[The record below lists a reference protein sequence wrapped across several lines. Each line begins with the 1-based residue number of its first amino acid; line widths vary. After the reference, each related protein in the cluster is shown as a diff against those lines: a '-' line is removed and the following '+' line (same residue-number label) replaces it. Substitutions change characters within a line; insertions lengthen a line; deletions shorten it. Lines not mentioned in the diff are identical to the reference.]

1 MSMDEVNLKS
11 LVDVFASKAKITKK
25 EANAFVK
32 AFQNIFIDALS
43 KDKVLKITGL
53 GSFKVT
59 LVNERSSVDVN
70 TGKPIKIN
78 SHYKI
83 VFTPDSELKNIV
95 NSPFAHL
102 DTIIIDDVVDMS
114 DGEVNIDTLSQD
126 LKNLSANH
134 TVSSIPPVD
143 EVKTDVQLI
152 KTDNEADK
160 VESPLEKLAEQALEI
175 KSLLA
180 DIQGLSSDGQ
190 DTKTDVIP
198 NPDIN
203 LESENQPDTLPNS
216 ESEIYPNT
224 VVNSENKITHEIEIF
239 SDTEKDLQ
247 TETSEKESVISETEN
262 TAQEDIMSDVEI
274 VSKPEN
280 SAEEELVLE
289 TDNIT
294 NDEIESEAENVSET
308 ENSAK
313 EEIESDAEKVQQI
326 DSAAQKE
333 TVLDAEKK
341 LELERETEPK
351 TTLEGEN
358 NPKLEMEPEVGNTS
372 ECENVNNS
380 SELKEEKNNSNSPD
394 AEMLLAIRKEYQR
407 KRRRRVAIILSILAI
422 VLILASALALDFY
435 YNGFVKQRFDTIIA
449 MNKTP
454 DDDVND
460 IDKTDKL
467 HHDNDNNVQ
476 ESVVLTN
483 DTSVEIVD
491 TVQYNEQ
498 DTAFD
503 DAPDTKAETSIEQTD
518 IFNTP
523 RVYTRF
529 LDTIQMPKDSRL
541 TLISL
546 KYYGHRDFW
555 VYIYEANQSRIPN
568 PNVIVPGT
576 TLYIPKL
583 NGALIDKS
591 NPEAIKYA
599 RELHDKFVKK
609 AN

>member
-43 KDKVLKITGL
+43 KDKVLKISGL

-59 LVNERSSVDVN
+59 LVSERSSVDVN

-134 TVSSIPPVD
+134 TVSSVPPVD

-190 DTKTDVIP
+190 DTTTDVIP

-203 LESENQPDTLPNS
+203 SESENQPDTLPNS
-216 ESEIYPNT
+216 ESEIYPDT
-224 VVNSENKITHEIEIF
+224 VVNSEKKITHEIEIF

-247 TETSEKESVISETEN
+247 TETSEKERVISETEN
-262 TAQEDIMSDVEI
+262 TAQEDIMSDAEI

-280 SAEEELVLE
+280 SAEEELVSE

-308 ENSAK
+308 DNISND
-313 EEIESDAEKVQQI
+313 EIESDAEK
-326 DSAAQKE
+326 
-333 TVLDAEKK
+333 K
-341 LELERETEPK
+341 LGLERETESK

-358 NPKLEMEPEVGNTS
+358 NPILEKEPEVGKTS

-380 SELKEEKNNSNSPD
+380 SELKEEKNKSNSPD

-407 KRRRRVAIILSILAI
+407 KRRSRVAIILSILAI

-449 MNKTP
+449 MNKTS

-576 TLYIPKL
+576 TLYIPKV
-583 NGALIDKS
+583 NGALIDSS
-591 NPEAIKYA
+591 NPQAIKYA

-609 AN
+609 AE

>member
-1 MSMDEVNLKS
+1 MDEVNLKS

-134 TVSSIPPVD
+134 TVSSVPPVD
-143 EVKTDVQLI
+143 EVKTDAQLI

-160 VESPLEKLAEQALEI
+160 VESPLEKLAVQALEI

-203 LESENQPDTLPNS
+203 SESENQPNTLPNS
-216 ESEIYPNT
+216 ESEIYPDT
-224 VVNSENKITHEIEIF
+224 VVNSEKKITHEIEIYP
-239 SDTEKDLQ
+239 DTEKDLQ
-247 TETSEKESVISETEN
+247 TETFDKESVISETAN
-262 TAQEDIMSDVEI
+262 AAQEDIMSDVEI

-280 SAEEELVLE
+280 IAEEELVSE

-313 EEIESDAEKVQQI
+313 EETQSDV
-326 DSAAQKE
+326 
-333 TVLDAEKK
+333 EKK

-358 NPKLEMEPEVGNTS
+358 NPILEKEPEVGKTS

-380 SELKEEKNNSNSPD
+380 SELKEEKNKSNSPD

-435 YNGFVKQRFDTIIA
+435 YNGFVKQRFDTIFA
-449 MNKTP
+449 MNKTS

-467 HHDNDNNVQ
+467 HHDNNVQ

-503 DAPDTKAETSIEQTD
+503 DAPNTKAETSIEQTD

-576 TLYIPKL
+576 TLYIPKV
-583 NGALIDKS
+583 NGALIDSS
-591 NPEAIKYA
+591 NPQAIKYA

>member
-1 MSMDEVNLKS
+1 MSMDEVNMKS

-126 LKNLSANH
+126 LKNLSAKP
-134 TVSSIPPVD
+134 TLSSVSKQDDAQVDVLPV
-143 EVKTDVQLI
+143 QNN
-152 KTDNEADK
+152 NEADK

-190 DTKTDVIP
+190 DMTTDVIP

-203 LESENQPDTLPNS
+203 LESENQPNILPIS
-216 ESEIYPNT
+216 ESEIYPDT
-224 VVNSENKITHEIEIF
+224 VVNYEKKITHEIEIYP
-239 SDTEKDLQ
+239 DTEKDSQ
-247 TETSEKESVISETEN
+247 TETSDKESVISETEN

-280 SAEEELVLE
+280 SAEEELVSE

-294 NDEIESEAENVSET
+294 NDEIESEAENVLET

-313 EEIESDAEKVQQI
+313 EETQ
-326 DSAAQKE
+326 
-333 TVLDAEKK
+333 LDAEKK
-341 LELERETEPK
+341 LELERETQPK

-358 NPKLEMEPEVGNTS
+358 NPKLEMEPEVGKTS

-380 SELKEEKNNSNSPD
+380 SELKEEKNKSNSPD

-435 YNGFVKQRFDTIIA
+435 YNGFVKQRFDTIFA

-467 HHDNDNNVQ
+467 HHDNNVQ
-476 ESVVLTN
+476 ESVALTN
-483 DTSVEIVD
+483 DTAVEIVD

-503 DAPDTKAETSIEQTD
+503 DAPDTKETSIEQTD

-576 TLYIPKL
+576 TLYIPKV
-583 NGALIDKS
+583 NGALIDSS
-591 NPEAIKYA
+591 NPQAIKYA

-609 AN
+609 AE

>member
-1 MSMDEVNLKS
+1 MDEVNMKS

-134 TVSSIPPVD
+134 TVSSVPPVD

-190 DTKTDVIP
+190 DTTTDVIP

-280 SAEEELVLE
+280 SAEEELVSE

-313 EEIESDAEKVQQI
+313 EETQ
-326 DSAAQKE
+326 
-333 TVLDAEKK
+333 LDAEKK
-341 LELERETEPK
+341 LGLERETQPK

-358 NPKLEMEPEVGNTS
+358 NPKLEMEPEVEKAS
-372 ECENVNNS
+372 ESEEIHNS
-380 SELKEEKNNSNSPD
+380 SELKEEKNKSNSPD

-449 MNKTP
+449 MNKTS

-583 NGALIDKS
+583 NGALIDSS
-591 NPEAIKYA
+591 NPQAIKYA

>member
-134 TVSSIPPVD
+134 TVSSVPPVD

-203 LESENQPDTLPNS
+203 SESENQPNTLPNS
-216 ESEIYPNT
+216 ESEIYPDT
-224 VVNSENKITHEIEIF
+224 VVNSEKKITHEIEIYP
-239 SDTEKDLQ
+239 DTEKDSQ
-247 TETSEKESVISETEN
+247 TETSDKESFISETEN

-280 SAEEELVLE
+280 SAEEELVSE

-294 NDEIESEAENVSET
+294 NDEIESDAENVSET

-313 EEIESDAEKVQQI
+313 EETQSDV
-326 DSAAQKE
+326 
-333 TVLDAEKK
+333 EKK
-341 LELERETEPK
+341 LELERETQSK

-358 NPKLEMEPEVGNTS
+358 ISKPEVIS
-372 ECENVNNS
+372 EVEKASESEEINYS

-407 KRRRRVAIILSILAI
+407 KRRRRVAIILSILGI

-435 YNGFVKQRFDTIIA
+435 YNGFVKQRFDTIFA
-449 MNKTP
+449 MNETP

-460 IDKTDKL
+460 IIDKTDKL
-467 HHDNDNNVQ
+467 HHDNNVQ

-576 TLYIPKL
+576 TLYIPKV
-583 NGALIDKS
+583 NGALIDSS
-591 NPEAIKYA
+591 NPQAIKYA

>member
-1 MSMDEVNLKS
+1 MSMDEVNMKS

-134 TVSSIPPVD
+134 TVSSVPPVD

-190 DTKTDVIP
+190 DTTTDVIP

-203 LESENQPDTLPNS
+203 SESENQPDTLPNS
-216 ESEIYPNT
+216 ESEIYPDT
-224 VVNSENKITHEIEIF
+224 VVNSEKKITHEIEIYP
-239 SDTEKDLQ
+239 DTEKDSQ

-274 VSKPEN
+274 VSKLEN
-280 SAEEELVLE
+280 SAEEEFVSE

-294 NDEIESEAENVSET
+294 NDEIESDAEGVRQT

-313 EEIESDAEKVQQI
+313 EETES
-326 DSAAQKE
+326 
-333 TVLDAEKK
+333 DAEKK
-341 LELERETEPK
+341 LELERETQPK

-358 NPKLEMEPEVGNTS
+358 NPILEMEPEVEKAS
-372 ECENVNNS
+372 ESEEIHNS
-380 SELKEEKNNSNSPD
+380 FELKEEKNKSNSPD

-407 KRRRRVAIILSILAI
+407 KRRRRVAIILSIFAI

-435 YNGFVKQRFDTIIA
+435 YDGFVKQRFDTIFA
-449 MNKTP
+449 MNKTS

-467 HHDNDNNVQ
+467 HHDNNVQ

-609 AN
+609 AE

>member
-134 TVSSIPPVD
+134 TVSSVPPVD

-190 DTKTDVIP
+190 DTKTDVVP

-203 LESENQPDTLPNS
+203 SESENQPDTLPNS
-216 ESEIYPNT
+216 ESEIYPDT
-224 VVNSENKITHEIEIF
+224 VVNSEKKITHEIEIYP
-239 SDTEKDLQ
+239 DTEKDLQ
-247 TETSEKESVISETEN
+247 TETSDKESVISETEN

-274 VSKPEN
+274 VSKPVN
-280 SAEEELVLE
+280 GAEEELVSE

-313 EEIESDAEKVQQI
+313 EETQSDV
-326 DSAAQKE
+326 
-333 TVLDAEKK
+333 EKK
-341 LELERETEPK
+341 LELERETQSK

-358 NPKLEMEPEVGNTS
+358 NPKLEMEPEVEKAS
-372 ECENVNNS
+372 ESEEINYS
-380 SELKEEKNNSNSPD
+380 SELKEEKNKSNSPD

-407 KRRRRVAIILSILAI
+407 KRRRRVAIILSILGI

-435 YNGFVKQRFDTIIA
+435 YNGFVKQRFDTIFA
-449 MNKTP
+449 MNETP

-467 HHDNDNNVQ
+467 HHDNNVQ

-576 TLYIPKL
+576 TLYIPKV
-583 NGALIDKS
+583 NGALIDSS
-591 NPEAIKYA
+591 NPQAIKYA

>member
-59 LVNERSSVDVN
+59 LVNERSSIDVN

-134 TVSSIPPVD
+134 TVSSVPPVD

-203 LESENQPDTLPNS
+203 LESEIYPDTL
-216 ESEIYPNT
+216 
-224 VVNSENKITHEIEIF
+224 VNSEKKITHEIEIYP
-239 SDTEKDLQ
+239 DTEKDLQ
-247 TETSEKESVISETEN
+247 TETSEKERVISETEN

-280 SAEEELVLE
+280 SAEEELVSE

-294 NDEIESEAENVSET
+294 NDEIESEAENVLET
-308 ENSAK
+308 DNISND
-313 EEIESDAEKVQQI
+313 EIESDAEK
-326 DSAAQKE
+326 
-333 TVLDAEKK
+333 K
-341 LELERETEPK
+341 LGLERETESE
-351 TTLEGEN
+351 TI
-358 NPKLEMEPEVGNTS
+358 PEVEIILKPEVIS
-372 ECENVNNS
+372 EVEKASESEEIHNS
-380 SELKEEKNNSNSPD
+380 SELKEEKNKSNSPD

-449 MNKTP
+449 MNKTS

-503 DAPDTKAETSIEQTD
+503 DTPDTKETSIEQTD

-576 TLYIPKL
+576 TLYIPKV
-583 NGALIDKS
+583 NGALIDSS
-591 NPEAIKYA
+591 NPQAIKYA

-609 AN
+609 AE

>member
-59 LVNERSSVDVN
+59 LVNERSSIDVN

-203 LESENQPDTLPNS
+203 SESENQPNTLPNS
-216 ESEIYPNT
+216 ESEIYPDA
-224 VVNSENKITHEIEIF
+224 VVNSEKKITHEIEIYP
-239 SDTEKDLQ
+239 DTEKGLQ
-247 TETSEKESVISETEN
+247 TETSDKGSVISETEN

-280 SAEEELVLE
+280 SAEEELVSE

-313 EEIESDAEKVQQI
+313 EETESEKEKV
-326 DSAAQKE
+326 A
-333 TVLDAEKK
+333 
-341 LELERETEPK
+341 ELEIETESETIPDV
-351 TTLEGEN
+351 EN
-358 NPKLEMEPEVGNTS
+358 ISKPEVIS
-372 ECENVNNS
+372 EVEKASESEEINYS

-449 MNKTP
+449 MNKTS

-467 HHDNDNNVQ
+467 HHDNNVQ

-576 TLYIPKL
+576 TLYIPKV
-583 NGALIDKS
+583 NGALIDSS
-591 NPEAIKYA
+591 NPQAIKYA

>member
-1 MSMDEVNLKS
+1 MDEVNMKS

-114 DGEVNIDTLSQD
+114 DGEVNIDTLFQD

-134 TVSSIPPVD
+134 TVSSVPPVD

-190 DTKTDVIP
+190 DTTTDVIP

-216 ESEIYPNT
+216 ESEIYPDT

-280 SAEEELVLE
+280 SAEEELVSE

-313 EEIESDAEKVQQI
+313 EETQ
-326 DSAAQKE
+326 
-333 TVLDAEKK
+333 LDAEKK
-341 LELERETEPK
+341 LGLERETQPK

-358 NPKLEMEPEVGNTS
+358 NPKLEMEPEVEKAS
-372 ECENVNNS
+372 ESEEIHNS
-380 SELKEEKNNSNSPD
+380 SELKEEKNKSNSLD

-449 MNKTP
+449 MNKTS

-583 NGALIDKS
+583 NGALIDSS
-591 NPEAIKYA
+591 NPQAIKYA

>member
-1 MSMDEVNLKS
+1 MDEVNMKS

-143 EVKTDVQLI
+143 EVNTDVQLI

-180 DIQGLSSDGQ
+180 DIQGLGSDGQ
-190 DTKTDVIP
+190 NTTTDIIP
-198 NPDIN
+198 DPDSN
-203 LESENQPDTLPNS
+203 SESENQPDTLPNS
-216 ESEIYPNT
+216 ESEIYPDT
-224 VVNSENKITHEIEIF
+224 VVNSENKITHEIEIYP
-239 SDTEKDLQ
+239 DTEKDSQ
-247 TETSEKESVISETEN
+247 TEISDKESVISETEN
-262 TAQEDIMSDVEI
+262 TAQEDIMSDAEI

-280 SAEEELVLE
+280 SAEEELVSE

-294 NDEIESEAENVSET
+294 NDEIESEAEKVLET

-313 EEIESDAEKVQQI
+313 EETQLEKEKV
-326 DSAAQKE
+326 A
-333 TVLDAEKK
+333 
-341 LELERETEPK
+341 ELEIETEPK

-449 MNKTP
+449 MNKTS

-467 HHDNDNNVQ
+467 HHDNNVQ

-491 TVQYNEQ
+491 TLQYNEQ

-503 DAPDTKAETSIEQTD
+503 DAPETKAETSIEQTD

-576 TLYIPKL
+576 TLYIPKV
-583 NGALIDKS
+583 NGALIDSS
-591 NPEAIKYA
+591 NPQAIKYA

-609 AN
+609 AE

>member
-1 MSMDEVNLKS
+1 MSMDEVNMKS

-203 LESENQPDTLPNS
+203 SESENQPNTLPNS
-216 ESEIYPNT
+216 ESEIYPDT
-224 VVNSENKITHEIEIF
+224 VVNSEKKITHEIEIYP
-239 SDTEKDLQ
+239 DTEKDSQ
-247 TETSEKESVISETEN
+247 TETSDKESFISETEN

-280 SAEEELVLE
+280 SAEEELVSE

-294 NDEIESEAENVSET
+294 NDEIESEAENVLET
-308 ENSAK
+308 DNISND
-313 EEIESDAEKVQQI
+313 EIESDAEK
-326 DSAAQKE
+326 
-333 TVLDAEKK
+333 K
-341 LELERETEPK
+341 LGLERETESK
-351 TTLEGEN
+351 TI
-358 NPKLEMEPEVGNTS
+358 PEVEIISKPEVIS
-372 ECENVNNS
+372 EVEKASESEEINYS

-435 YNGFVKQRFDTIIA
+435 YNGFVKQRFDTIFA
-449 MNKTP
+449 MNKTS

-576 TLYIPKL
+576 TLYIPKV
-583 NGALIDKS
+583 NGALIDSS
-591 NPEAIKYA
+591 NPQAIKYA

-609 AN
+609 AE

>member
-59 LVNERSSVDVN
+59 LVSERSSVDVN

-102 DTIIIDDVVDMS
+102 DTIIIEDVVDMS

-126 LKNLSANH
+126 LKNLSAKP
-134 TVSSIPPVD
+134 TLSSVSKQDDAQVDVLPV
-143 EVKTDVQLI
+143 QNN
-152 KTDNEADK
+152 NEADK

-190 DTKTDVIP
+190 DTTTDVIP

-203 LESENQPDTLPNS
+203 LESENQPNILPIS
-216 ESEIYPNT
+216 ESEIYPDT
-224 VVNSENKITHEIEIF
+224 VVNYEKKITHEIEIYP
-239 SDTEKDLQ
+239 DTEKDSQ
-247 TETSEKESVISETEN
+247 TETSDKESVISETEN
-262 TAQEDIMSDVEI
+262 TAQEDIMSDAEI

-280 SAEEELVLE
+280 SAEEELVSE

-294 NDEIESEAENVSET
+294 NDEIESEAENVLET

-313 EEIESDAEKVQQI
+313 EETQ
-326 DSAAQKE
+326 
-333 TVLDAEKK
+333 LDAEKK
-341 LELERETEPK
+341 LELERETQPK

-358 NPKLEMEPEVGNTS
+358 NPKLEMEPEVGKTS

-380 SELKEEKNNSNSPD
+380 SELKEEKNKSNSPD

-435 YNGFVKQRFDTIIA
+435 YNGFVKQRFDTIFA

-467 HHDNDNNVQ
+467 HHDNNVQ

-483 DTSVEIVD
+483 DTAVEIVD

-503 DAPDTKAETSIEQTD
+503 DTPDTKAETSIEQTD

-583 NGALIDKS
+583 NGALIDSS
-591 NPEAIKYA
+591 NPQAIKYA

-609 AN
+609 AE

>member
-1 MSMDEVNLKS
+1 MSMDEVNMKS

-134 TVSSIPPVD
+134 TVSSVPPVD

-190 DTKTDVIP
+190 DTTTDVIP

-216 ESEIYPNT
+216 VSEIYPNT

-280 SAEEELVLE
+280 SAEEELVSE

-313 EEIESDAEKVQQI
+313 EETQ
-326 DSAAQKE
+326 
-333 TVLDAEKK
+333 LDAEKK
-341 LELERETEPK
+341 LGLERETQPK

-358 NPKLEMEPEVGNTS
+358 NPKLEMEPEVEKAS
-372 ECENVNNS
+372 ESEEIHNS
-380 SELKEEKNNSNSPD
+380 SELKEEKNKSNSLD

-449 MNKTP
+449 MNKTS

-583 NGALIDKS
+583 NGALIDSS
-591 NPEAIKYA
+591 NPQAIKYA

>member
-1 MSMDEVNLKS
+1 MDEVNMKS

-134 TVSSIPPVD
+134 TVSSVPPVD

-190 DTKTDVIP
+190 DTTTDVIP

-216 ESEIYPNT
+216 ESEIYPDT

-280 SAEEELVLE
+280 SAEEELVSE

-313 EEIESDAEKVQQI
+313 EETQ
-326 DSAAQKE
+326 
-333 TVLDAEKK
+333 LDAEKK
-341 LELERETEPK
+341 LGLERETQPK

-358 NPKLEMEPEVGNTS
+358 NPKLEMEPEVEKAS
-372 ECENVNNS
+372 ESEEIHNS
-380 SELKEEKNNSNSPD
+380 SELKEEKNKSNSLD

-449 MNKTP
+449 MNKTS

-546 KYYGHRDFW
+546 KYYGHRDFC

-583 NGALIDKS
+583 NGALIDSS
-591 NPEAIKYA
+591 NPQAIKYA

>member
-134 TVSSIPPVD
+134 TVSSVPPVD

-203 LESENQPDTLPNS
+203 SESENQPNTLPNS
-216 ESEIYPNT
+216 ESEIYPDT
-224 VVNSENKITHEIEIF
+224 VVNSEKKITHEIEIYP
-239 SDTEKDLQ
+239 DTEKELQ
-247 TETSEKESVISETEN
+247 TETSDKESVISETEN

-280 SAEEELVLE
+280 SAEEELVSE

-313 EEIESDAEKVQQI
+313 EETQS
-326 DSAAQKE
+326 
-333 TVLDAEKK
+333 DAEKK

-358 NPKLEMEPEVGNTS
+358 NPILEKEPEVGKTS

-380 SELKEEKNNSNSPD
+380 SELKEEKNKSNSPD

-435 YNGFVKQRFDTIIA
+435 YNGFVKQRFDTIFA
-449 MNKTP
+449 MNKTS

-467 HHDNDNNVQ
+467 HHDNNVQ

-483 DTSVEIVD
+483 DTAVEIVD

-576 TLYIPKL
+576 TLYIPKV
-583 NGALIDKS
+583 NGALIDSS
-591 NPEAIKYA
+591 NPQAIKYA

>member
-203 LESENQPDTLPNS
+203 LESENQPNTLPNS
-216 ESEIYPNT
+216 ESEIYPDT
-224 VVNSENKITHEIEIF
+224 VVNSEKKITHEIEIYP
-239 SDTEKDLQ
+239 DTEKDSQ
-247 TETSEKESVISETEN
+247 TETSDKESFISETEN

-274 VSKPEN
+274 VSKTEN
-280 SAEEELVLE
+280 IAEEELVSE

-294 NDEIESEAENVSET
+294 NDEIESDAEKVLQIDSAVQKETVLDAEGVRQT

-313 EEIESDAEKVQQI
+313 EETQSDV
-326 DSAAQKE
+326 
-333 TVLDAEKK
+333 EKK

-358 NPKLEMEPEVGNTS
+358 NPKLEMEPEVEKTS

-435 YNGFVKQRFDTIIA
+435 YNGFVKQRFDTIFA
-449 MNKTP
+449 MNKTS

-576 TLYIPKL
+576 TLYIPKV
-583 NGALIDKS
+583 NGALIDSS
-591 NPEAIKYA
+591 NPQAIKYA

-609 AN
+609 AE

>member
-53 GSFKVT
+53 GSFKIT

-203 LESENQPDTLPNS
+203 SESENQPDTLPNS
-216 ESEIYPNT
+216 ESEIYPDT
-224 VVNSENKITHEIEIF
+224 VVNSENKITHEIEIYP
-239 SDTEKDLQ
+239 DTEKDLQ
-247 TETSEKESVISETEN
+247 TETSDKESVISATEN

-358 NPKLEMEPEVGNTS
+358 NPKLEMEPEVEKTS

-576 TLYIPKL
+576 TLYIPKV
-583 NGALIDKS
+583 NGALIDSS
-591 NPEAIKYA
+591 NPQAIKYA

-609 AN
+609 AE

>member
-1 MSMDEVNLKS
+1 MDEVNMKS

-134 TVSSIPPVD
+134 TVSSVPPVD

-190 DTKTDVIP
+190 DTTTDVIP

-216 ESEIYPNT
+216 ESEIYPDT
-224 VVNSENKITHEIEIF
+224 VVNSEKKITHEIEIF

-262 TAQEDIMSDVEI
+262 TAQEDIMSDAEI

-294 NDEIESEAENVSET
+294 NDEIES
-308 ENSAK
+308 
-313 EEIESDAEKVQQI
+313 
-326 DSAAQKE
+326 
-333 TVLDAEKK
+333 DAEKK
-341 LELERETEPK
+341 LELERETESE
-351 TTLEGEN
+351 TI
-358 NPKLEMEPEVGNTS
+358 PEVEIISKPEVIS
-372 ECENVNNS
+372 EVEKASESEEIHNS
-380 SELKEEKNNSNSPD
+380 SELKEEKNKSNSLD

-407 KRRRRVAIILSILAI
+407 KRRRRVAIILLILAI

-435 YNGFVKQRFDTIIA
+435 YNGFVKQRFDTIFA

-454 DDDVND
+454 NYDVND

-467 HHDNDNNVQ
+467 HHDNNVQ

-483 DTSVEIVD
+483 DTAVEIVD

-503 DAPDTKAETSIEQTD
+503 DTPDTKAETSIEQTD

-576 TLYIPKL
+576 TLYIPKV
-583 NGALIDKS
+583 NGALIDSS
-591 NPEAIKYA
+591 NPQAIKYA

-609 AN
+609 AE

>member
-1 MSMDEVNLKS
+1 MDEVNMKS

-134 TVSSIPPVD
+134 TVSSVPPVD

-203 LESENQPDTLPNS
+203 SESENQPNTLPNS
-216 ESEIYPNT
+216 ESEIYPDT
-224 VVNSENKITHEIEIF
+224 VVNSEKKITHEIEIYP
-239 SDTEKDLQ
+239 DTEKDSQ
-247 TETSEKESVISETEN
+247 TETSDKESFISETEN

-274 VSKPEN
+274 VSKTEN
-280 SAEEELVLE
+280 IAEEELVSE

-294 NDEIESEAENVSET
+294 NDEIESDAEKVLQIDSAVQKETVLDAEGVRQT

-313 EEIESDAEKVQQI
+313 EETQSDV
-326 DSAAQKE
+326 
-333 TVLDAEKK
+333 EKK

-358 NPKLEMEPEVGNTS
+358 NPILEKEPEVGKTS

-380 SELKEEKNNSNSPD
+380 SELKEEKNKSNSVD

-407 KRRRRVAIILSILAI
+407 KRRRRVAIILSILGI

-435 YNGFVKQRFDTIIA
+435 YNGFVKQRFDTIFA
-449 MNKTP
+449 MNKTS

-467 HHDNDNNVQ
+467 HHDNNVQ

-609 AN
+609 AE

>member
-1 MSMDEVNLKS
+1 MDEVNLKS

-134 TVSSIPPVD
+134 TVSSVPPVD
-143 EVKTDVQLI
+143 EV

-203 LESENQPDTLPNS
+203 SESENQPDTLPNS
-216 ESEIYPNT
+216 ESEIYPDT
-224 VVNSENKITHEIEIF
+224 VVNSEKKITHEIEIYP
-239 SDTEKDLQ
+239 DTEKDLQ
-247 TETSEKESVISETEN
+247 TETSDKESVISETEN

-280 SAEEELVLE
+280 SAEEELVSE

-294 NDEIESEAENVSET
+294 NDEIESEAENVLET

-313 EEIESDAEKVQQI
+313 EETESEKEKV
-326 DSAAQKE
+326 A
-333 TVLDAEKK
+333 
-341 LELERETEPK
+341 ELEIETESE
-351 TTLEGEN
+351 TI
-358 NPKLEMEPEVGNTS
+358 PEVENISKPEVIS
-372 ECENVNNS
+372 EVEKASESEEINYS
-380 SELKEEKNNSNSPD
+380 SELKEEKDKSNSVD
-394 AEMLLAIRKEYQR
+394 SEMLLAIRKEYQR
-407 KRRRRVAIILSILAI
+407 KRRRRVAIILSILGI

-435 YNGFVKQRFDTIIA
+435 YNGFVKQRFDTIFA
-449 MNKTP
+449 MNETP

-460 IDKTDKL
+460 IIDKTDKL
-467 HHDNDNNVQ
+467 HHDNNVQ

-576 TLYIPKL
+576 TLYIPKV
-583 NGALIDKS
+583 NGALIDSS
-591 NPEAIKYA
+591 NPQAIKYA

>member
-134 TVSSIPPVD
+134 TVSSVPPVD

-203 LESENQPDTLPNS
+203 SESENQPNTLPNS
-216 ESEIYPNT
+216 ESEIYPDT
-224 VVNSENKITHEIEIF
+224 VVNSEKKITHEIEIYP
-239 SDTEKDLQ
+239 DTEKDSQ
-247 TETSEKESVISETEN
+247 TETSDKESVISETEN

-280 SAEEELVLE
+280 SAEEELVSE

-294 NDEIESEAENVSET
+294 NDEIESDAEKVLQIDSAVQKETVLDAEGVRQT

-313 EEIESDAEKVQQI
+313 EETQSDV
-326 DSAAQKE
+326 
-333 TVLDAEKK
+333 EKK

-358 NPKLEMEPEVGNTS
+358 NPKLEMEPEVEKTS

-435 YNGFVKQRFDTIIA
+435 YNGFVKQRFDTIFA
-449 MNKTP
+449 MNKTS

-467 HHDNDNNVQ
+467 HHDNNVQ

-576 TLYIPKL
+576 TLYIPKV
-583 NGALIDKS
+583 NGALIDSS
-591 NPEAIKYA
+591 NPQAIKYA

>member
-1 MSMDEVNLKS
+1 MSMDEVNMKS

-102 DTIIIDDVVDMS
+102 DTIIIDDVVDMR

-134 TVSSIPPVD
+134 TVSSVPPVD

-190 DTKTDVIP
+190 DTTTDVIP

-203 LESENQPDTLPNS
+203 SESENQPDTLPNS
-216 ESEIYPNT
+216 ESEIYPDT
-224 VVNSENKITHEIEIF
+224 VVNSEKKITHEIEIYP
-239 SDTEKDLQ
+239 DTEKDSQ

-262 TAQEDIMSDVEI
+262 TAQEDIMSDVEL
-274 VSKPEN
+274 VSKLEN
-280 SAEEELVLE
+280 SAEEEFVSE

-294 NDEIESEAENVSET
+294 NDEIESDAEGVRQT

-313 EEIESDAEKVQQI
+313 EETES
-326 DSAAQKE
+326 
-333 TVLDAEKK
+333 DAEKK
-341 LELERETEPK
+341 LELERETQPK

-358 NPKLEMEPEVGNTS
+358 NPILEMEPEVEKAS
-372 ECENVNNS
+372 ESEEIHNS
-380 SELKEEKNNSNSPD
+380 FELKEEKNKSNSPD

-435 YNGFVKQRFDTIIA
+435 YNGFVKQRFDTIFA
-449 MNKTP
+449 MNKTS

-467 HHDNDNNVQ
+467 HHDNNVQ

-583 NGALIDKS
+583 NGALIDSS
-591 NPEAIKYA
+591 NPQAIKYA

-609 AN
+609 AE

>member
-1 MSMDEVNLKS
+1 MDEVNMKS

-134 TVSSIPPVD
+134 TVSSVPPVD

-190 DTKTDVIP
+190 DTTTDVIP

-216 ESEIYPNT
+216 ESEIYPDT

-280 SAEEELVLE
+280 SAEEELVSE

-313 EEIESDAEKVQQI
+313 EETQ
-326 DSAAQKE
+326 
-333 TVLDAEKK
+333 LDAEKK
-341 LELERETEPK
+341 LGLERETQPK

-380 SELKEEKNNSNSPD
+380 SELKEEKNKSNSLD

-449 MNKTP
+449 MNKTS

-583 NGALIDKS
+583 NGALIDSS
-591 NPEAIKYA
+591 NPQAIKYA

-609 AN
+609 AE

>member
-1 MSMDEVNLKS
+1 MDEVNMKS

-203 LESENQPDTLPNS
+203 SESENQPNTLPNS
-216 ESEIYPNT
+216 ESEIYPDT
-224 VVNSENKITHEIEIF
+224 VVNSEKKITHEIEIYP
-239 SDTEKDLQ
+239 DTEKDSQ
-247 TETSEKESVISETEN
+247 TETSDKESFISETEN

-274 VSKPEN
+274 VSKTEN
-280 SAEEELVLE
+280 IAEEELVSE

-294 NDEIESEAENVSET
+294 NDEIESDAEKVLQIDSAVQKETVLDAEGVRQT

-313 EEIESDAEKVQQI
+313 EETQSDV
-326 DSAAQKE
+326 
-333 TVLDAEKK
+333 EKK

-358 NPKLEMEPEVGNTS
+358 NPILEKEPEVGKTS

-380 SELKEEKNNSNSPD
+380 SELKEEKNKSNSVD

-407 KRRRRVAIILSILAI
+407 KRRRRVAIILSILGI

-435 YNGFVKQRFDTIIA
+435 YNGFVKQRFDTIFA

-454 DDDVND
+454 NYDVND

-467 HHDNDNNVQ
+467 HHDNNVQ

>member
-59 LVNERSSVDVN
+59 LVNERSSIDVN

-114 DGEVNIDTLSQD
+114 DGEVNVDTLSQD

-134 TVSSIPPVD
+134 TVSSVPPVD

-203 LESENQPDTLPNS
+203 S
-216 ESEIYPNT
+216 ESEIYPDT
-224 VVNSENKITHEIEIF
+224 LVNSEKKITHEIEIYP
-239 SDTEKDLQ
+239 DTEKDLQ

-262 TAQEDIMSDVEI
+262 TAQEDIMSDAEI

-280 SAEEELVLE
+280 SAEEELVSE

-294 NDEIESEAENVSET
+294 NDEIESEAENVLET
-308 ENSAK
+308 DNISND
-313 EEIESDAEKVQQI
+313 EIESDAEK
-326 DSAAQKE
+326 
-333 TVLDAEKK
+333 K
-341 LELERETEPK
+341 LGLERETESK

-358 NPKLEMEPEVGNTS
+358 NPILEKEPEVGKTS

-380 SELKEEKNNSNSPD
+380 SELKEEKNKSNSPD

-449 MNKTP
+449 MNKTS

-467 HHDNDNNVQ
+467 HHDNNVQ

-576 TLYIPKL
+576 TLYIPKV
-583 NGALIDKS
+583 NGALIDSS
-591 NPEAIKYA
+591 NPQAIKYA

-609 AN
+609 AE

>member
-1 MSMDEVNLKS
+1 MDEVNMKS

-59 LVNERSSVDVN
+59 LVNERSSIDVN

-134 TVSSIPPVD
+134 TVSSVPPVD

-203 LESENQPDTLPNS
+203 SESENQPNTLPNS
-216 ESEIYPNT
+216 ESEIYPDT
-224 VVNSENKITHEIEIF
+224 VVNYEKKITHEIEIYP
-239 SDTEKDLQ
+239 DTEKDLQ
-247 TETSEKESVISETEN
+247 TETSDKERVISETEN

-280 SAEEELVLE
+280 SAEEELVSE

-313 EEIESDAEKVQQI
+313 EETQL
-326 DSAAQKE
+326 DS
-333 TVLDAEKK
+333 EKK
-341 LELERETEPK
+341 LGLERETEPK

-380 SELKEEKNNSNSPD
+380 SELKEEKNKSNSPD

-449 MNKTP
+449 MNKTS

-609 AN
+609 AE

>member
-1 MSMDEVNLKS
+1 MSMDEVNMKS

-134 TVSSIPPVD
+134 TVSSVPPVD

-190 DTKTDVIP
+190 DTTTDVIP

-224 VVNSENKITHEIEIF
+224 VVNSENKITHEIEIYP
-239 SDTEKDLQ
+239 DTEKDSQ
-247 TETSEKESVISETEN
+247 TETSDKESVISETEN

-280 SAEEELVLE
+280 SAEEELVSE

-313 EEIESDAEKVQQI
+313 EETQ
-326 DSAAQKE
+326 
-333 TVLDAEKK
+333 LDAEKK
-341 LELERETEPK
+341 LGLERETQPK

-358 NPKLEMEPEVGNTS
+358 NPKLEMEPEVEKAS
-372 ECENVNNS
+372 ESEEIHNS
-380 SELKEEKNNSNSPD
+380 SELKEEKNKSNSPD

-449 MNKTP
+449 MNKTS

-555 VYIYEANQSRIPN
+555 VSIYEANQSRIPN

-583 NGALIDKS
+583 NGALIDSS
-591 NPEAIKYA
+591 NPQAIKYA

>member
-134 TVSSIPPVD
+134 TVSSVPPVD

-203 LESENQPDTLPNS
+203 S
-216 ESEIYPNT
+216 ESEIYPDT
-224 VVNSENKITHEIEIF
+224 LVNSEKKITHEIEIYP
-239 SDTEKDLQ
+239 DTEKDLQ
-247 TETSEKESVISETEN
+247 TETSEKERVISETEN
-262 TAQEDIMSDVEI
+262 TAQEDIMSDAEI

-280 SAEEELVLE
+280 SAEEELVSE

-294 NDEIESEAENVSET
+294 NDEIESEAENVLET
-308 ENSAK
+308 DNISND
-313 EEIESDAEKVQQI
+313 EIESDAEK
-326 DSAAQKE
+326 KF
-333 TVLDAEKK
+333 
-341 LELERETEPK
+341 ELERETESK

-358 NPKLEMEPEVGNTS
+358 NPKLEMEPEVGKTS

-435 YNGFVKQRFDTIIA
+435 YNGFVKQSFDTIFA

-454 DDDVND
+454 NYDVND

-467 HHDNDNNVQ
+467 HHDNNVQ

-483 DTSVEIVD
+483 DTAVEIVD

-576 TLYIPKL
+576 TLYIPKV
-583 NGALIDKS
+583 NGALIDSS
-591 NPEAIKYA
+591 NPQAIKYA

>member
-1 MSMDEVNLKS
+1 MDEVNMKS

-134 TVSSIPPVD
+134 TVSSVPPVD

-180 DIQGLSSDGQ
+180 DIQGLGSDGQ
-190 DTKTDVIP
+190 NTTTDIIP
-198 NPDIN
+198 DPDSN
-203 LESENQPDTLPNS
+203 SESENQPDTLPNS
-216 ESEIYPNT
+216 ESEIYPDT
-224 VVNSENKITHEIEIF
+224 VVNSENKITHEIEIYP
-239 SDTEKDLQ
+239 DIEKDSQ
-247 TETSEKESVISETEN
+247 TETSDKESVISATEN

-313 EEIESDAEKVQQI
+313 EETQ
-326 DSAAQKE
+326 
-333 TVLDAEKK
+333 LDAEKK
-341 LELERETEPK
+341 LGLERETQPK

-380 SELKEEKNNSNSPD
+380 SELKEEKNKSNSPD

-449 MNKTP
+449 MNKTS

-583 NGALIDKS
+583 NGALIDSS
-591 NPEAIKYA
+591 NPQAIKYA

>member
-1 MSMDEVNLKS
+1 MSMDEVNMKS

-134 TVSSIPPVD
+134 TVSSVPPVD

-190 DTKTDVIP
+190 DTTTDVIP

-280 SAEEELVLE
+280 SAEEELVSE

-313 EEIESDAEKVQQI
+313 EETQ
-326 DSAAQKE
+326 
-333 TVLDAEKK
+333 LDAEKK
-341 LELERETEPK
+341 LGLERETQPK

-358 NPKLEMEPEVGNTS
+358 NPKLEMEPEVEKAS
-372 ECENVNNS
+372 ESEEIHNS
-380 SELKEEKNNSNSPD
+380 SELKEEKNKSNSLD

-449 MNKTP
+449 MNKTS

-583 NGALIDKS
+583 NGALIDSS
-591 NPEAIKYA
+591 NPQAIKYA

>member
-1 MSMDEVNLKS
+1 MDEVNLKS

-59 LVNERSSVDVN
+59 LVNERSSIDVN

-114 DGEVNIDTLSQD
+114 DGEVNVDTLSQD
-126 LKNLSANH
+126 LKNLSANS
-134 TVSSIPPVD
+134 TLSSVPTQDDAQVDVLPV
-143 EVKTDVQLI
+143 QNN
-152 KTDNEADK
+152 NEADK

-198 NPDIN
+198 NPDVN
-203 LESENQPDTLPNS
+203 SESENQPNTLPNS
-216 ESEIYPNT
+216 ESEIYPDT
-224 VVNSENKITHEIEIF
+224 LVNSEKKITHEIEIF
-239 SDTEKDLQ
+239 SDTEKNLQ

-280 SAEEELVLE
+280 SAEEELVSE

-294 NDEIESEAENVSET
+294 NDEIESEAENVLET
-308 ENSAK
+308 DNISND
-313 EEIESDAEKVQQI
+313 EIESDAEK
-326 DSAAQKE
+326 
-333 TVLDAEKK
+333 K
-341 LELERETEPK
+341 LGLERETEPK

-358 NPKLEMEPEVGNTS
+358 NPILEKEPEVGKTS

-380 SELKEEKNNSNSPD
+380 SELKEEKNKSNSPD

-435 YNGFVKQRFDTIIA
+435 YNGFVKQRFDTIFA
-449 MNKTP
+449 MNKTS

-467 HHDNDNNVQ
+467 HHDNNVQ

-609 AN
+609 AE

>member
-59 LVNERSSVDVN
+59 LVNERSSIDVN

-203 LESENQPDTLPNS
+203 SESENQPNILPIS
-216 ESEIYPNT
+216 ESEIYPDT
-224 VVNSENKITHEIEIF
+224 LVNSEKKITHEIEIYP
-239 SDTEKDLQ
+239 DTEKDLQ
-247 TETSEKESVISETEN
+247 TETSDKESVISETEN
-262 TAQEDIMSDVEI
+262 TAQEDIMSDAEI

-280 SAEEELVLE
+280 SAEEELVSE

-308 ENSAK
+308 ENSAN
-313 EEIESDAEKVQQI
+313 EETQSDV
-326 DSAAQKE
+326 
-333 TVLDAEKK
+333 EKK
-341 LELERETEPK
+341 LGLERETEPK

-380 SELKEEKNNSNSPD
+380 SELKEEKNKSNSPD

-449 MNKTP
+449 MNKTS

-576 TLYIPKL
+576 TLYIPKV
-583 NGALIDKS
+583 NGALIDSS
-591 NPEAIKYA
+591 NPQAIKYA

>member
-1 MSMDEVNLKS
+1 MDEVNMKS

-143 EVKTDVQLI
+143 EVNTDVQLI

-180 DIQGLSSDGQ
+180 DIQGLGSDGQ
-190 DTKTDVIP
+190 NTTTDIIP
-198 NPDIN
+198 DPDSN
-203 LESENQPDTLPNS
+203 SESENQPDTLPNS
-216 ESEIYPNT
+216 ESEIYPDT
-224 VVNSENKITHEIEIF
+224 VVNSENKITHEIEIYP
-239 SDTEKDLQ
+239 DTEKDSQ
-247 TETSEKESVISETEN
+247 TEISDKESVISETEN
-262 TAQEDIMSDVEI
+262 TAQEDIMSDAEI

-280 SAEEELVLE
+280 SAEEELVSE

-294 NDEIESEAENVSET
+294 NDEIESEAEKVLET

-313 EEIESDAEKVQQI
+313 EETQLEKEKV
-326 DSAAQKE
+326 A
-333 TVLDAEKK
+333 
-341 LELERETEPK
+341 ELEIETEPK

-380 SELKEEKNNSNSPD
+380 SELKEEKNKSNSPD

-449 MNKTP
+449 MNKTS

-467 HHDNDNNVQ
+467 HHDNNVQ

-491 TVQYNEQ
+491 TLQYNEQ

-503 DAPDTKAETSIEQTD
+503 DAPETKAETSIEQTD

-576 TLYIPKL
+576 TLYIPKV
-583 NGALIDKS
+583 NGALIDSS
-591 NPEAIKYA
+591 NPQAIKYA

-609 AN
+609 AE

>member
-1 MSMDEVNLKS
+1 MDEVNLKS

-180 DIQGLSSDGQ
+180 DIQGLGSDGQ
-190 DTKTDVIP
+190 NTTTDIIP
-198 NPDIN
+198 DPDSN
-203 LESENQPDTLPNS
+203 SESENQPDTLPNS
-216 ESEIYPNT
+216 ESEIYPDT
-224 VVNSENKITHEIEIF
+224 VVNSENKITHEIEIYP
-239 SDTEKDLQ
+239 DIEKDSQ
-247 TETSEKESVISETEN
+247 TETSDKESVISATEN

-449 MNKTP
+449 MNKTS

-609 AN
+609 AE

>member
-1 MSMDEVNLKS
+1 MDEVNMKS

-203 LESENQPDTLPNS
+203 SESENQPNTLPNS
-216 ESEIYPNT
+216 ESEIYPDT
-224 VVNSENKITHEIEIF
+224 VVNSEKKITHEIEIYP
-239 SDTEKDLQ
+239 DTEKESQ
-247 TETSEKESVISETEN
+247 TETSDKESVISETEN

-280 SAEEELVLE
+280 SAEEELVSE

-294 NDEIESEAENVSET
+294 NDEIESDAENVSEI

-313 EEIESDAEKVQQI
+313 EETQSDV
-326 DSAAQKE
+326 
-333 TVLDAEKK
+333 EKK
-341 LELERETEPK
+341 LELERETQSK

-358 NPKLEMEPEVGNTS
+358 ISKPEVIS
-372 ECENVNNS
+372 EVEKASESEEINYS

-407 KRRRRVAIILSILAI
+407 KRRRRVAIILSILGI

-435 YNGFVKQRFDTIIA
+435 YNGFVKQRFDTIFA

-467 HHDNDNNVQ
+467 HHDNNVQ

-576 TLYIPKL
+576 TLYIPKV
-583 NGALIDKS
+583 NGALIDSS
-591 NPEAIKYA
+591 NPQAIKYA

>member
-59 LVNERSSVDVN
+59 LVNERSSIDVN

-134 TVSSIPPVD
+134 TVSSVPPVD

-203 LESENQPDTLPNS
+203 SESENQPNTLPNS
-216 ESEIYPNT
+216 ESEIYPDT
-224 VVNSENKITHEIEIF
+224 VVNSEKKITHEIEIYP
-239 SDTEKDLQ
+239 DTEKDSQ

-280 SAEEELVLE
+280 SAEEELVSE

-294 NDEIESEAENVSET
+294 NDEIESEAE
-308 ENSAK
+308 
-313 EEIESDAEKVQQI
+313 KVLQI

-333 TVLDAEKK
+333 IVLDAEKK
-341 LELERETEPK
+341 LGLERETEPK

-358 NPKLEMEPEVGNTS
+358 NPILEKEPEVEKTS

-380 SELKEEKNNSNSPD
+380 SELKEEKNKSNSPD

-449 MNKTP
+449 MNKTS

-576 TLYIPKL
+576 TLYIPKV
-583 NGALIDKS
+583 NGALIDSS
-591 NPEAIKYA
+591 NPQAIKYA

-609 AN
+609 AE

>member
-203 LESENQPDTLPNS
+203 SESENQPNTLPNS
-216 ESEIYPNT
+216 ESEIYPDT
-224 VVNSENKITHEIEIF
+224 VVNSEKKITHEIEIYP
-239 SDTEKDLQ
+239 DTEKDSQ
-247 TETSEKESVISETEN
+247 TETSDKESFISETEN

-274 VSKPEN
+274 VSKTEN
-280 SAEEELVLE
+280 IAEEELVSE

-294 NDEIESEAENVSET
+294 NDEIESDAEKVLQIDSAVQKETVLDAEGVRQT

-313 EEIESDAEKVQQI
+313 EETQSDV
-326 DSAAQKE
+326 
-333 TVLDAEKK
+333 EKK

-358 NPKLEMEPEVGNTS
+358 NPKLEMEPEVEKTS

-435 YNGFVKQRFDTIIA
+435 YNGFVKQRFDTIFA
-449 MNKTP
+449 MNKTS

-576 TLYIPKL
+576 TLYIPKV
-583 NGALIDKS
+583 NGALIDSS
-591 NPEAIKYA
+591 NPQAIKYA

-609 AN
+609 AE

>member
-134 TVSSIPPVD
+134 TVSSVPPVD

-203 LESENQPDTLPNS
+203 SESENQPDTLPNS
-216 ESEIYPNT
+216 ESEIYPDT
-224 VVNSENKITHEIEIF
+224 VVNSEKKITHEIEIYP
-239 SDTEKDLQ
+239 DTEKDSQ
-247 TETSEKESVISETEN
+247 TEISDKESVISETEN

-274 VSKPEN
+274 VSKTEN
-280 SAEEELVLE
+280 IAEEELVSE

-294 NDEIESEAENVSET
+294 NDEIESDAEKVLQIDSAVQKETVLDAEGVRQT

-313 EEIESDAEKVQQI
+313 EETQSDV
-326 DSAAQKE
+326 
-333 TVLDAEKK
+333 EKK

-358 NPKLEMEPEVGNTS
+358 NPKLEMEPEVEKTS

-435 YNGFVKQRFDTIIA
+435 YNGFVKQRFDTIFA
-449 MNKTP
+449 MNKTS
-454 DDDVND
+454 DDDFND

-467 HHDNDNNVQ
+467 HHDNNVQ

-576 TLYIPKL
+576 TLYIPKV
-583 NGALIDKS
+583 NGALIDSS
-591 NPEAIKYA
+591 NPQAIKYA

>member
-11 LVDVFASKAKITKK
+11 LVDVFVSKAKITKK

-203 LESENQPDTLPNS
+203 SESENQPNTLPNS
-216 ESEIYPNT
+216 ESEIYPDT
-224 VVNSENKITHEIEIF
+224 VVNSEKKITHEIEINP
-239 SDTEKDLQ
+239 DTEKDLQ
-247 TETSEKESVISETEN
+247 TETSDKESVISETAN
-262 TAQEDIMSDVEI
+262 AAQEDIMSDVEI
-274 VSKPEN
+274 VSKTEN
-280 SAEEELVLE
+280 IAEEELVSE

-313 EEIESDAEKVQQI
+313 EETQSDAEK
-326 DSAAQKE
+326 KF
-333 TVLDAEKK
+333 
-341 LELERETEPK
+341 ELERETQPK

-358 NPKLEMEPEVGNTS
+358 NPKLEMEPEVGKTS

-435 YNGFVKQRFDTIIA
+435 YNGFVKQRFDTIFA
-449 MNKTP
+449 MNKTS

-467 HHDNDNNVQ
+467 HHDNNVQ

-576 TLYIPKL
+576 TLYIPKV
-583 NGALIDKS
+583 NGALIDSS
-591 NPEAIKYA
+591 NPQAIKYA